1 MFEQYSV
8 SETIRELKSD
18 GQAGLGTKEAG
29 ERLRRDGRNEMK
41 EGRKKTPV
49 ESFLEQ
55 LNDPLIYVLI
65 VAAVVSVLLG
75 EASDAVIIG
84 VVVIMNAVVGMLQ
97 EGKARK
103 ALESLKK
110 LASPKAMVIRD
121 GRRREIPAAE
131 LVKGDLVYLEAGCQV
146 PADLRLV
153 TSSNLKIEESAL
165 TGEAVPVEKDAM
177 FQGKRGVQLPLGD
190 RRNMAYMSTVVTYG
204 RGEGIVTAT
213 GMQTEL
219 GQIAAMI
226 TESKEEL
233 TPLQKRLGELGKILS
248 FLSLALCAALFAIAV
263 FQHRNVMEMLITAI
277 SLAVAAV
284 PEGLP
289 AVVTICLALSVTRM
303 VKVNT
308 IVRRLP
314 SVETLG
320 AVSVVCSDKTGTLTQ
335 NRMTVEKCFVNGRVM
350 DISECGPDLCPD
362 FYRGMALCNDGILNS
377 DPYSPDAGEERM
389 GDPTELAL
397 LDAALLYGIRKEQL
411 ERRMPR
417 TDELSFDSDRK
428 MMTTLHRAG
437 SFGELQAAEAVGFA
451 GTGGYRG
458 TGTGRSTAGEGRRAG
473 YISYT
478 KGAPD
483 EVLKRCTQIWTGTG
497 SLRLTESH
505 RRQIKQAIEELSGE
519 ALRTLA
525 VAMRICVERP
535 VEEGLTFL
543 GMVGMKDPA
552 RPEAAGAVA
561 DFKQAGVTTVMI
573 TGDHVDTAFAIG
585 RQLGIVQRF
594 EQCMTGE
601 ALSRLPDDEL
611 TEKLKDTRVF
621 ARVSPAQKVRIVDGF
636 KRRGEIVAM
645 TGDGVNDAPSLKKAD
660 IGIAMGMAG
669 TDVAR
674 QASDMILTDDNFA
687 TIRRA
692 IEEGRGVYENIRKSV
707 IFLLSSNLGEIITM
721 FLAVVCGLAAP
732 LKSSHILWINLITDS
747 LPALALGVDKND
759 GKSLMRQQP
768 RKAKESLFARGGF
781 SCTCF
786 YGALIAAVSLTAF
799 LMLPCALLG
808 VNNLPVSLENLSAV
822 LQNGSVLSK
831 AQTYAFTVLGMSQ
844 LYHAVGMRDVHRS
857 FFCMDHRENK
867 LMIVACVA
875 GFLLQFAVTEV
886 PFLINAFGTS
896 HLTGREWLRLSAL
909 AAAPLIA
916 HEILVLVGTL
926 VPARGA
932 TSGSCSAQR

>member
-1 MFEQYSV
+1 MFERYSA
-8 SETIRELKSD
+8 SETVRELKSD
-18 GQAGLGTKEAG
+18 MQTGLTMREAG
-29 ERLRRDGRNEMK
+29 ERLRIDGRNEMRT
-41 EGRKKTPV
+41 GRKKTPI
-49 ESFLEQ
+49 ETFLEQ

-65 VAAVVSVLLG
+65 AAAVVSVLLH
-75 EASDAVIIG
+75 EVSDAVIIG
-84 VVVIMNAVVGMLQ
+84 VVVVMNAVVGMLQ

-103 ALESLKK
+103 ALEALKK
-110 LASPKAMVIRD
+110 LASPKALVVRGGKRM
-121 GRRREIPAAE
+121 EIPAAE
-131 LVKGDLVYLEAGCQV
+131 LVRGDLVCLEAGCQV

-153 TSSNLKIEESAL
+153 SSSNLKIEESAL
-165 TGEAVPVEKDAM
+165 TGEALPVEKDAGFVGM
-177 FQGKRGVQLPLGD
+177 KGKEIPMGD

-204 RGEGIVTAT
+204 RGEGVVTDT
-213 GMQTEL
+213 GMNTEL
-219 GQIAAMI
+219 GRIAKMI
-226 TESKEEL
+226 TESKEEM
-233 TPLQKRLGELGKILS
+233 TPLQKRLGELGKVLS
-248 FLSLALCAALFAIAV
+248 LLSLALCAALFVIAV
-263 FQHRNVMEMLITAI
+263 LQHRNVLEMLITAI

-303 VKVNT
+303 VRVNT

-335 NRMTVEKCFVNGRVM
+335 NRMTVEKCWLDGRIM
-350 DISECGPDLCPD
+350 ETAECVPETCPD
-362 FYRGMALCNDGILNS
+362 FYRGFALCND
-377 DPYSPDAGEERM
+377 AVCGEGERM

-397 LDAALLYGIRKEQL
+397 LDAALLHGLKKDRL
-411 ERRMPR
+411 EHQTPR
-417 TDELSFDSDRK
+417 IAELSFDSDRK
-428 MMTTLHRAG
+428 MMTTLH
-437 SFGELQAAEAVGFA
+437 SK
-451 GTGGYRG
+451 GGL
-458 TGTGRSTAGEGRRAG
+458 SAQKV
-473 YISYT
+473 SYT

-483 EVLKRCTQIWTGTG
+483 EVLKRCTHIWTRGG
-497 SLRLTESH
+497 VVRLTEQH
-505 RRQIKQAIEELSGE
+505 RRQIRNVLEKLSGE

-525 VAMRICVERP
+525 VAEKIGVERP
-535 VEEGLTFL
+535 TEEGLTFI
-543 GMVGMKDPA
+543 GMVGMRDPA

-561 DFKQAGVTTVMI
+561 DFKKAGVVTVMI

-601 ALSRLPDDEL
+601 ELSRLTDGEL
-611 TEKLKDTRVF
+611 TEKLGETRVF

-636 KRRGEIVAM
+636 KSRGEIVAM

-660 IGIAMGMAG
+660 IGIAMGMSG

-721 FLAVVCGLAAP
+721 FLAVICGLAAP

-768 RKAKESLFARGGF
+768 RKAKESLFARGGL

-786 YGALIAAVSLTAF
+786 YGMLIAAVSLTAF
-799 LMLPCALLG
+799 LMLPCALLKI
-808 VNNLPVSLENLSAV
+808 NHLSVSLENLSAV
-822 LQNGSVLSK
+822 LQNGSVLAK

-844 LYHAVGMRDVHRS
+844 LFHAVGMRDVQKS
-857 FFCMDHRENK
+857 FFRMNHRDNK
-867 LMIVACVA
+867 LMILACVL

-886 PFLINAFGTS
+886 PFLISAFGTS
-896 HLTGREWLRLSAL
+896 HLTGREWMRLSLL

-916 HEILVLVGTL
+916 HEMLVLLRGVRGNVDSYAPRGVGEEI
-926 VPARGA
+926 
-932 TSGSCSAQR
+932 TS

>member
-8 SETIRELKSD
+8 SETLRKLKSD
-18 GQAGLGTKEAG
+18 GQVGLTTREAG
-29 ERLRRDGRNEMK
+29 ERLNRDGRNEMK

-65 VAAVVSVLLG
+65 VAAVVSVLLK
-75 EASDAVIIG
+75 EVSDAVIIG
-84 VVVIMNAVVGMLQ
+84 VVVVMNAVVGMLQ

-110 LASPKAMVIRD
+110 LASPRAMVIRD
-121 GRRREIPAAE
+121 GKRREIPAAE

-165 TGEAVPVEKDAM
+165 TGEALPVEKDAI

-219 GQIAAMI
+219 GQIATMI
-226 TESKEEL
+226 TESREEL

-335 NRMTVEKCFVNGRVM
+335 NRMTVEKCFINGRVM
-350 DISECGPDLCPD
+350 EISECSPKLCPD
-362 FYRGMALCNDGILNS
+362 FYQGMALCNDAIVNA
-377 DPYSPDAGEERM
+377 DPYSKEGERT

-397 LDAALLYGIRKEQL
+397 LDAALLYGIKKEQL

-417 TDELSFDSDRK
+417 IGELSFDSDRK
-428 MMTTLHRAG
+428 MMTTVHRAAG
-437 SFGELQAAEAVGFA
+437 AGELRAAEVCASAMGTSGSAVGA
-451 GTGGYRG
+451 GGHSGCT
-458 TGTGRSTAGEGRRAG
+458 
-473 YISYT
+473 SYT

-483 EVLKRCTQIWTGTG
+483 EVLKRCTQIWTGEG
-497 SLRLTESH
+497 IVRITETH
-505 RRQIKQAIEELSGE
+505 RRQIRQAIEKLSGE

-525 VAMRICVERP
+525 VAMRAGVDRP
-535 VEEGLTFL
+535 VEERLTFL

-601 ALSRLPDDEL
+601 ALSRLSDDEL
-611 TEKLKDTRVF
+611 PEKLEDTRVF

-759 GKSLMRQQP
+759 GKSLMRQPP

-781 SCTCF
+781 ACTCF

-799 LMLPCALLG
+799 LMLPCALLR
-808 VNNLPVSLENLSAV
+808 VNSLPVSLENLSV
-822 LQNGSVLSK
+822 ILQNGSVLSK

-844 LYHAVGMRDVHRS
+844 LYHAVGMRDMHKS
-857 FFCMDHRENK
+857 FFRMNHRDNK
-867 LMIVACVA
+867 LMIFACVV
-875 GFLLQFAVTEV
+875 GFFLQFAVTEV
-886 PFLINAFGTS
+886 PFLIDAFGTS
-896 HLTGREWLRLSAL
+896 HLTGREWIRLSIL

-916 HEILVLVGTL
+916 HEILILVGML
-926 VPARGA
+926 VPNVRSDGSLRG
-932 TSGSCSAQR
+932 RL

>member
-8 SETIRELKSD
+8 SETVKELESD
-18 GQAGLGTKEAG
+18 GRAGLSTKEAG
-29 ERLRRDGRNEMK
+29 ERLRRNGRNEMK
-41 EGRKKTPV
+41 EARKKTPI

-65 VAAVVSVLLG
+65 VAAAVSVLLR
-75 EASDAVIIG
+75 EVSDAVIIG
-84 VVVIMNAVVGMLQ
+84 VVVVMNAVVGMLQ

-153 TSSNLKIEESAL
+153 SSSNLKVEESAL
-165 TGEAVPVEKDAM
+165 TGEALPVEKDAM
-177 FQGKRGVQLPLGD
+177 FQGKRGAQLPLGD
-190 RRNMAYMSTVVTYG
+190 RKNMAYMSTVVTYG

-263 FQHRNVMEMLITAI
+263 LQHRNVMEMLITAI

-320 AVSVVCSDKTGTLTQ
+320 AVSVVCSDKTGTLSQ
-335 NRMTVEKCFVNGRVM
+335 NRMTVEKCFVNGEIM
-350 DISECGPDLCPD
+350 DTAECSPDLCPD
-362 FYRGMALCNDGILNS
+362 FYRGMTLCNDASVLS
-377 DPYSPDAGEERM
+377 DPYSKEGEKT

-397 LDAALLYGIRKEQL
+397 LDAALLYGIKKEQL

-428 MMTTLHRAG
+428 MMTTLHRSG
-437 SFGELQAAEAVGFA
+437 SIGELQAAEAVGFA

-458 TGTGRSTAGEGRRAG
+458 TGTGRLTADARRRAG

-483 EVLKRCTQIWTGTG
+483 EVLKRCTQIWTDKG
-497 SLRLTESH
+497 SVRLTESH
-505 RRQIKQAIEELSGE
+505 RRQIRQAIEKLSGE

-525 VAMRICVERP
+525 VAMRTGVERP

-561 DFKQAGVTTVMI
+561 DFKRAGVATVMI

-601 ALSRLPDDEL
+601 VLSRLSDDEL
-611 TEKLKDTRVF
+611 TERLEDTRVF

-636 KRRGEIVAM
+636 KSRGEIVAM
-645 TGDGVNDAPSLKKAD
+645 TGDGVNDAPSLKRAD

-759 GKSLMRQQP
+759 GKNLMRQQP
-768 RKAKESLFARGGF
+768 RKAKESLFARGGLA
-781 SCTCF
+781 CTCF
-786 YGALIAAVSLTAF
+786 YGALIAVVSLTAF
-799 LMLPCALLG
+799 LMLPCALLR
-808 VNNLPVSLENLSAV
+808 VNNLPVSLENLSVV
-822 LQNGSVLSK
+822 LQNGSVLAK

-896 HLTGREWLRLSAL
+896 HLTGREWMRLSIL

-916 HEILVLVGTL
+916 HEILVLVGML
-926 VPARGA
+926 VPNV
-932 TSGSCSAQR
+932 SSHEH